1 MAGILTSSS
10 LEILFDQFRKEMYII
25 PSNPRHRS
33 SYKVVVVGDCTIVHR
48 EEELPGGK
56 EGALRIIRNVLKGEV
71 ISLEQVISK
80 YLGPK

>member
-1 MAGILTSSS
+1 M
-10 LEILFDQFRKEMYII
+10 EILFDQFRKEMYII

-33 SYKVVVVGDCTIVHR
+33 SYKVVVVEDCTIVHC
-48 EEELPGGK
+48 EKEFPVAK

-71 ISLEQVISK
+71 MSLEQVISK